1 MAIDTTFNPAYGRG
15 VVVTPAASSAS
26 TALGRGSKSIVVT
39 NSGAGLCYVAT
50 GDSSVTA
57 SSADYPVLQ
66 ANKYPWASSK
76 MILTL
81 PISPLMA
88 QPYTSLLAKE
98 CNNA

>member
-15 VVVTPAASSAS
+15 VVVTPAASSAR

-57 SSADYPVLQ
+57 SDADYPVLPSQ
-66 ANKYPWASSK
+66 QVSLGKFQDDTHVAYISADGT
-76 MILTL
+76 TL
-81 PISPLMA
+81 HIIAGEGM
-88 QPYTSLLAKE
+88 
-98 CNNA
+98 